1 MIAVKAVA
9 IDLDGTLL
17 DTAPDLAEA
26 ANRMLSDLQMA
37 SVSLSQVM
45 SYIGNGAEKL
55 VKRLLTG
62 EMESEPDAGLLKKA
76 MNSFFENYAD
86 VLHVKSELYPG
97 VRDGLDLLQNGK
109 YRMACIT
116 NKPEKFTIP
125 LLKAKNLFDYFE
137 IVLSGDSLPRKKPD
151 PLPLYRVCEAF
162 GIKPNELLM
171 IGDSISDVE
180 AARSAGSYI
189 FSVPYGYNSSSGTLK
204 SDREVSSIL
213 EAAKLLMK
221 A

>member
-17 DTAPDLAEA
+17 NTAPDLAEA

-109 YRMACIT
+109 FRMACIT

-125 LLKAKNLFDYFE
+125 LLKAMNLYDYFE

-151 PLPLYRVCEAF
+151 PLPLYRVCEEF